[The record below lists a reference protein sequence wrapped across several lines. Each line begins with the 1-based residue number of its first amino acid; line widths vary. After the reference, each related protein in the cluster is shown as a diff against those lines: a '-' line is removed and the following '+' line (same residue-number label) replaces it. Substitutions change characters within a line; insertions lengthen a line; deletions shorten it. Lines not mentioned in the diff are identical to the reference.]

1 MQCSHQLYL
10 NAAVSPTKSPNQK
23 EKSASISAME
33 LELIDLNASP
43 SRVNAVSNNA
53 LKGKTEKTSKKKKTT
68 TTTKS
73 DGTKGKT
80 TQGKVSE
87 VIMYYT

>member
-1 MQCSHQLYL
+1 
-10 NAAVSPTKSPNQK
+10 
-23 EKSASISAME
+23 ME

-68 TTTKS
+68 TTTKR